1 MSVVMGLSTGPQGLP
16 AGRGCHGIIS

>member
-1 MSVVMGLSTGPQGLP
+1 MSVVMGLSTGPQALP